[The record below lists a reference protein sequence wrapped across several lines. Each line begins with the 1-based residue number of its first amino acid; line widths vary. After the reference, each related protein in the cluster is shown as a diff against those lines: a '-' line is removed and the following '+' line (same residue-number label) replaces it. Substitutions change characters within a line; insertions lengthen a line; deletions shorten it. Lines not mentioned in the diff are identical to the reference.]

1 MFNLNDIIQN
11 AQGGQAIGN
20 LAQQFGLSPQQAQ
33 AAVSSLLPGLS
44 MGINNAAQSPGGL
57 GGILG
62 QLLNGA
68 NTDAFHHPDVAAT
81 TGAQHGGD
89 ILGQIFGGGGN
100 VLSQMTQHASQ
111 VSGVNANTLSQML
124 PALISMI
131 MGGLSHSMQNQGM
144 GGILGQLAG
153 AVLRGGGGGLG
164 GAFGGGQQPQ
174 AGGGMGGLG
183 DILGQVLGGGHMQPQ
198 VQPQGAGGGIGDLLG
213 SIFGGGAQAQQQP
226 QGGGLGGA
234 LGNMFPQGSQQ
245 PGLQGQAMQLGLET
259 LSKMFQHGTQV
270 ATEHQSGLQ
279 DIFAQMLGG
288 KR

>member
-33 AAVSSLLPGLS
+33 AAIGALLPGLS
-44 MGINNAAQSPGGL
+44 MGINNAAQSPAGM

-68 NTDAFHHPDVAAT
+68 NADAFQHPSATAA
-81 TGAQHGGD
+81 GAQSGGD
-89 ILGQIFGGGGN
+89 ILGQLFGGGN
-100 VLSQMTQHASQ
+100 AMSQITQQASQ
-111 VSGVNANTLSQML
+111 VSGVSASTLQQML
-124 PALISMI
+124 PALVSMV
-131 MGGLSHSMQNQGM
+131 MGGMFQSMNNQGM

-164 GAFGGGQQPQ
+164 GGLGGALGGGGQQAP
-174 AGGGMGGLG
+174 AGGGGLGGGMGGLS
-183 DILGQVLGGGHMQPQ
+183 DILGKV
-198 VQPQGAGGGIGDLLG
+198 
-213 SIFGGGAQAQQQP
+213 FGGSAAPQAAP
-226 QGGGLGGA
+226 AGLNPGSMSPGGA
-234 LGNMFPQGSQQ
+234 T
-245 PGLQGQAMQLGLET
+245 PGLQSQAIQMGLDT

-270 ATEHQSGLQ
+270 QQQQQAGLQ

>member
-20 LAQQFGLSPQQAQ
+20 LARQFGLSPQQAQ

-68 NTDAFHHPDVAAT
+68 NTDAFHHPVVAAT
-81 TGAQHGGD
+81 TGAQHG
-89 ILGQIFGGGGN
+89 
-100 VLSQMTQHASQ
+100 
-111 VSGVNANTLSQML
+111 
-124 PALISMI
+124 
-131 MGGLSHSMQNQGM
+131 
-144 GGILGQLAG
+144 
-153 AVLRGGGGGLG
+153 
-164 GAFGGGQQPQ
+164 
-174 AGGGMGGLG
+174 G

>member
-20 LAQQFGLSPQQAQ
+20 LAQQFGLSPAQAQ

-44 MGINNAAQSPGGL
+44 MGINTAAQSPGGL

-62 QLLNGA
+62 QLFNGA
-68 NTDAFHHPDVAAT
+68 NADAFNNPNVAASA
-81 TGAQHGGD
+81 GAQSGGD
-89 ILGQIFGGGGN
+89 ILGQLFGGGN
-100 VLSQMTQHASQ
+100 VLSQMTQQASQ

-124 PALISMI
+124 PALVSMI
-131 MGGLSHSMQNQGM
+131 MGGLFHSMNNQGM

-153 AVLRGGGGGLG
+153 AVLRGGQGGGLG
-164 GAFGGGQQPQ
+164 GGQPQ

-183 DILGQVLGGGHMQPQ
+183 DILGQV
-198 VQPQGAGGGIGDLLG
+198 
-213 SIFGGGAQAQQQP
+213 FGGARAQQAAP
-226 QGGGLGGA
+226 GGFNPGSLFPGG
-234 LGNMFPQGSQQ
+234 QQ
-245 PGLQGQAMQLGLET
+245 PGLQGQAIQLGLDT
-259 LSKMFQHGTQV
+259 LSKMFQHGTQIQQQ
-270 ATEHQSGLQ
+270 HQTGLQ

>member
-1 MFNLNDIIQN
+1 MFNLNDIIQT

-20 LAQQFGLSPQQAQ
+20 LAQQFGLTPQQAQ

-44 MGINNAAQSPGGL
+44 MGINNAAQSSGGL

-68 NTDAFHHPDVAAT
+68 NTDAFHHPDAAAT

-100 VLSQMTQHASQ
+100 VLSQLTQQASQ
-111 VSGVNANTLSQML
+111 VSGVNASTLSQML
-124 PALISMI
+124 PALVSMV
-131 MGGLSHSMQNQGM
+131 MGGLSQSMQNQGM

-153 AVLRGGGGGLG
+153 AVLRGGGGGGPG
-164 GAFGGGQQPQ
+164 GAVGGG
-174 AGGGMGGLG
+174 AGGLG
-183 DILGQVLGGGHMQPQ
+183 DILGQVLGGGGMQPQ
-198 VQPQGAGGGIGDLLG
+198 QQPQAAGAGGGIGDLLG
-213 SIFGGGAQAQQQP
+213 SIFGGGARGQQP

-259 LSKMFQHGTQV
+259 LSNMFHHGTQV
-270 ATEHQSGLQ
+270 QQQHQAGLQ

>member
-20 LAQQFGLSPQQAQ
+20 LAQQFGLTPQQTQ

-44 MGINNAAQSPGGL
+44 MGINSAAQSPGGL

-62 QLLNGA
+62 QMFNGA
-68 NTDAFHHPDVAAT
+68 NADAFNNPSVASNA
-81 TGAQHGGD
+81 GAQAGGD
-89 ILGQIFGGGGN
+89 ILGQLFGGGN
-100 VLSQMTQHASQ
+100 VLSQITQQAAQ
-111 VSGVNANTLSQML
+111 ASGVNANTLSQML
-124 PALISMI
+124 PALVSMV
-131 MGGLSHSMQNQGM
+131 MGGLFHSMNNQGM

-164 GAFGGGQQPQ
+164 GAFGGAPAGGQA

-183 DILGQVLGGGHMQPQ
+183 DILGSIF
-198 VQPQGAGGGIGDLLG
+198 GAGGQ
-213 SIFGGGAQAQQQP
+213 AQAGSVGLNP
-226 QGGGLGGA
+226 GNLFPGG
-234 LGNMFPQGSQQ
+234 QQ
-245 PGLQGQAMQLGLET
+245 PGLQGQAIQMGLDT
-259 LSKMFQHGTQV
+259 LSKMFQHGTQIQQQ
-270 ATEHQSGLQ
+270 HQAGLQ

>member
-33 AAVSSLLPGLS
+33 AAIGALLPGLS
-44 MGINNAAQSPGGL
+44 MGINNAAQSPAGM

-68 NTDAFHHPDVAAT
+68 NADAFHHPGAT
-81 TGAQHGGD
+81 DAGAQHGGD
-89 ILGQIFGGGGN
+89 ILGQLFGGGN
-100 VLSQMTQHASQ
+100 AMSQITQQASQ
-111 VSGVNANTLSQML
+111 VSGVNASTLQQML
-124 PALISMI
+124 PALVSMV
-131 MGGLSHSMQNQGM
+131 MGGMFHSMNNQGM

-164 GAFGGGQQPQ
+164 GALGGGLGGGSQQAP

-183 DILGQVLGGGHMQPQ
+183 DILGKV
-198 VQPQGAGGGIGDLLG
+198 
-213 SIFGGGAQAQQQP
+213 FGGGAAPQAAP
-226 QGGGLGGA
+226 AGLNPGSLSPGGA
-234 LGNMFPQGSQQ
+234 T
-245 PGLQGQAMQLGLET
+245 PGLQSQAIQMGLDT

-270 ATEHQSGLQ
+270 QQQQQAGLQ

>member
-57 GGILG
+57 GSILG
-62 QLLNGA
+62 QLFNGTNA
-68 NTDAFHHPDVAAT
+68 DAFQNPNVASTA
-81 TGAQHGGD
+81 GAQSGTD
-89 ILGQIFGGGGN
+89 ILGQLFGGGN
-100 VLSQMTQHASQ
+100 VLSQLTQQASQ
-111 VSGVNANTLSQML
+111 VSGVGANTLNQML
-124 PALISMI
+124 PSLVSMI
-131 MGGLSHSMQNQGM
+131 MGGLFHSMNNQGM

-153 AVLRGGGGGLG
+153 AVLRGGQGGGAAGGGLG
-164 GAFGGGQQPQ
+164 GGLGGGGLGNIFGQMLGGGQQAQ
-174 AGGGMGGLG
+174 AGGGVGG
-183 DILGQVLGGGHMQPQ
+183 ILGQL
-198 VQPQGAGGGIGDLLG
+198 
-213 SIFGGGAQAQQQP
+213 FGGGGLNPQPQQQ
-226 QGGGLGGA
+226 QGGFGL
-234 LGNMFPQGSQQ
+234 PQGSLA
-245 PGLQGQAMQLGLET
+245 PGMQGQAIQLGLET

-270 ATEHQSGLQ
+270 AQDQHAGLQ

>member
-20 LAQQFGLSPQQAQ
+20 LAQQFGLTPQQAQ

-111 VSGVNANTLSQML
+111 VSGVNAGTLSQML

-153 AVLRGGGGGLG
+153 AVLRGGGAGGLG
-164 GAFGGGQQPQ
+164 GALGGGQQQ
-174 AGGGMGGLG
+174 AGGGGMGGLG

-198 VQPQGAGGGIGDLLG
+198 QQPQGGGIGDLLG
-213 SIFGGGAQAQQQP
+213 SIFGGTPAQQQP
-226 QGGGLGGA
+226 QGGGLGGG
-234 LGNMFPQGSQQ
+234 LGNIFPQGSQQ
-245 PGLQGQAMQLGLET
+245 PGMQGQAMQLGLET
-259 LSKMFQHGTQV
+259 LSKMFQHGTQIQQ
-270 ATEHQSGLQ
+270 EHHSGLQ